1 MHVLDILNAE
11 RVAIADGASSRG
23 GAPGAGARPG
33 VGRPAV
39 RRDDDGAVG
48 GIRSKAEALRVL
60 AQLLARGDSRLSALD
75 VEAVL
80 VRREELQSTGVGGG
94 VAIPHGSMDQLERI
108 VGALLVCKQPIDF
121 AAIDGEPV
129 SILFAIVG
137 PKRSTG
143 EHLKTLARV
152 SRLLRDDDFRRRLVD
167 APTADRVVALIGG
180 EET

>member
-1 MHVLDILNAE
+1 MHVLDILSAE
-11 RVAIADGASSRG
+11 RVAIAGSAGGGASN
-23 GAPGAGARPG
+23 PQDL
-33 VGRPAV
+33 AV
-39 RRDDDGAVG
+39 RTKSD
-48 GIRSKAEALRVL
+48 ALRVL
-60 AQLLARGDSRLSALD
+60 SELLARGDPRLTAAS
-75 VEAVL
+75 VEQVL
-80 VRREELQSTGVGGG
+80 SRREELQSTGVGGG

-108 VGALLVCKQPIDF
+108 IGALLVCKQPIDF
-121 AAIDGEPV
+121 SAIDGEPV

-180 EET
+180 EEGGA

>member
-11 RVAIADGASSRG
+11 RVAIADGARPN
-23 GAPGAGARPG
+23 GASTPVPHGRVG
-33 VGRPAV
+33 VRT
-39 RRDDDGAVG
+39 
-48 GIRSKAEALRVL
+48 KAEALRVL
-60 AQLLARGDSRLSALD
+60 SELLAKGDPRLSA
-75 VEAVL
+75 VEVETVL
-80 VRREELQSTGVGGG
+80 ARREELQSTGVGGG

-121 AAIDGEPV
+121 AAIDGAPV

-167 APTADRVVALIGG
+167 APTPDRVVGLIGG
-180 EET
+180 EESA

>member
-11 RVAIADGASSRG
+11 RVAIAN
-23 GAPGAGARPG
+23 GAPSG
-33 VGRPAV
+33 V
-39 RRDDDGAVG
+39 
-48 GIRSKAEALRVL
+48 RSKADALRVL
-60 AQLLARGDSRLSALD
+60 AELLAKGDPRLTAVD

-80 VRREELQSTGVGGG
+80 ARREDLQSTGVGGG

-152 SRLLRDDDFRRRLVD
+152 SRLLRDDDFRRRLV
-167 APTADRVVALIGG
+167 AAGSAERVVDLIGG
-180 EET
+180 EESA